1 MWFKIG
7 NDIIL
12 GGDSAYK
19 LVSPISGLSAPAIRT
34 ADGVYAG
41 VDGGYVSS
49 QLYGFRT
56 ITLTGFYQGK
66 TCEDTDNLRLGLM
79 NKLHIRQNYPI
90 IITTF
95 SGKNYY
101 TEGFIL
107 GKYDV
112 IFSGIPFEGVCT
124 WGGPS
129 GLFRLS

>member
-1 MWFKIG
+1 MRFKIG

-56 ITLTGFYQGK
+56 ITLTGFYKG
-66 TCEDTDNLRLGLM
+66 TNCEETDDLRLGLM
-79 NKLHIRQNYPI
+79 NKLHRRFYCRCQI
-90 IITTF
+90 
-95 SGKNYY
+95 
-101 TEGFIL
+101 
-107 GKYDV
+107 
-112 IFSGIPFEGVCT
+112 
-124 WGGPS
+124 
-129 GLFRLS
+129 